1 MSYVERPLVFRC
13 EEEHLIGV
21 IAAPEA
27 PAPVGVLVIVGG
39 PQYRAGS
46 HRQFVQLARR
56 LASEGFAVLRFDY
69 RGMGDASGDLR
80 TFEECSADIAV
91 AIDTLLAQCP
101 GVERVVLWGLCD
113 AASAALIYLHERQDT
128 RVAGVVLLNPWVRSA
143 AALSKTHLKHYYGK
157 RLKEPDFWKK
167 LLTGGVQGRA
177 ALRALAANLR
187 SAATRSRSD
196 KALAAAT
203 FHDRMLDGWRAFA
216 GPTLV
221 VLSAEDLTAKE
232 FLEYAQSNAQWTGLL
247 QRPDIERCDI
257 AGADHTFSS
266 TPSSSAV
273 ETQTLSWLNALLPAR
288 SR

>member
-1 MSYVERPLVFRC
+1 
-13 EEEHLIGV
+13 
-21 IAAPEA
+21 
-27 PAPVGVLVIVGG
+27 
-39 PQYRAGS
+39 
-46 HRQFVQLARR
+46 
-56 LASEGFAVLRFDY
+56 
-69 RGMGDASGDLR
+69 
-80 TFEECSADIAV
+80 SADIAV
-91 AIDTLLAQCP
+91 AIDTLVAQCP

-113 AASAALIYLHERQDT
+113 AASAALIYLHERRDT

-177 ALRALAANLR
+177 ALRALADNLR
-187 SAATRSRSD
+187 SATTRPRSD
-196 KALAAAT
+196 KALAAGT

-273 ETQTLSWLNALLPAR
+273 ATQTLSWLNAL
-288 SR
+288 